1 MCALM
6 PPARRGDLPQL
17 PGGKVHHRLGVQRS
31 DVEVGGVA
39 RVDAGHRVGVGELPR
54 REILARLVVLVVV
67 VGDVVGR
74 QFGTRGR
81 HR

>member
-1 MCALM
+1 LISNVGADAAGS
-6 PPARRGDLPQL
+6 PWRPSTAARGE
-17 PGGKVHHRLGVQRS
+17 VHHRVGVQRG
-31 DVEVGGVA
+31 DGRQVA
-39 RVDAGHRVGVGELPR
+39 RVDAGHCVGVGELPR
-54 REILARLVVLVVV
+54 REILARLVVV